1 MPAPSAGPR
10 DTLFLAATR
19 PAMRWGVPMEGYYL
33 NLFGTWVLGMVLG
46 SPLWWLTFVVW
57 HLPMVALS
65 NRNPH
70 FFHELRLWY
79 ATRGH
84 TVGGVLRAMSQR
96 APRRP
101 LDLAS
106 GV

>member
-1 MPAPSAGPR
+1 MSPAASR

-33 NLFGTWVLGMVLG
+33 NLFGTWLLGMVLG
-46 SPLWWLTFVVW
+46 SPLWWATFFVW
-57 HLPMVALS
+57 HLPMVALT

-70 FFHELRLWY
+70 FFHELRMWY
-79 ATRGH
+79 VTRGQ
-84 TVGGVLRAMSQR
+84 TIGGVLRALPDR
-96 APRRP
+96 APRRAK
-101 LDLAS
+101 DLVS